1 MPLLETR
8 LGTADGSYEIFSA
21 HSILYAYTP
30 RWPVEAS
37 KKRAASQSTS
47 KQARKAI
54 DKRTTIKVN
63 SCAEGSRATGK
74 ENENS
79 RSGNSSH
86 SSSSHK
92 TSCSVWDLGLSAL
105 AKLQCCV
112 NSEKAKLNV
121 SWQRALCTLDHIPLS
136 RRGSERAGCAHPIQL
151 GRVFPFKCQLVEV
164 SLGCVLFYI
173 K

>member
-1 MPLLETR
+1 MVLMKFSVHTAFCMRIRHVGPSKR
-8 LGTADGSYEIFSA
+8 LRRG
-21 HSILYAYTP
+21 L
-30 RWPVEAS
+30 PV
-37 KKRAASQSTS
+37 SQQT
-47 KQARKAI
+47 RKAI

-92 TSCSVWDLGLSAL
+92 TSCSVWNLGLSAL

-121 SWQRALCTLDHIPLS
+121 SWQRALCTLDHILLS
-136 RRGSERAGCAHPIQL
+136 RRGSEGAGCAHPIQL